1 MLWWSRKEDA
11 ATTLYMLKYSST
23 LMVSPAEADT
33 VLATILAC
41 ALRNNPELGITGMLY
56 YDRSTL
62 GLVQTLEGPKDAVE
76 GLYTIIC
83 ADQRCARARMPCP
96 PDGRPTV
103 PPPTARR
110 HGEIT
115 LLEQREID
123 QRAHIDFGMALARVG
138 GGDLPMGAPS
148 SSDEPAFAE
157 HLVRLQYTSKLV
169 ASDVDQARQ
178 MLKDILAVAMRKNA
192 EQRIGGLLCF
202 NPTTMR
208 VTQLLEGPAAAVRAL
223 FLTIMAD
230 PRHEDCCLTNE
241 ELLLSK
247 ADYLFGSSWGMMQ
260 TETETA
266 EARLVD
272 LPSRIQAFH
281 AQAASAAMDESDNA
295 LGVPS
300 TPMSSFMM

>member
-1 MLWWSRKEDA
+1 MEKMCFDVTCW
-11 ATTLYMLKYSST
+11 
-23 LMVSPAEADT
+23 
-33 VLATILAC
+33 
-41 ALRNNPELGITGMLY
+41 
-56 YDRSTL
+56 
-62 GLVQTLEGPKDAVE
+62 
-76 GLYTIIC
+76 
-83 ADQRCARARMPCP
+83 
-96 PDGRPTV
+96 
-103 PPPTARR
+103 
-110 HGEIT
+110 
-115 LLEQREID
+115 LL
-123 QRAHIDFGMALARVG
+123 
-138 GGDLPMGAPS
+138 
-148 SSDEPAFAE
+148 
-157 HLVRLQYTSKLV
+157 
-169 ASDVDQARQ
+169 
-178 MLKDILAVAMRKNA
+178 
-192 EQRIGGLLCF
+192 
-202 NPTTMR
+202 
-208 VTQLLEGPAAAVRAL
+208 L

>member
-11 ATTLYMLKYSST
+11 AATLYMLKYSST

-41 ALRNNPELGITGMLY
+41 ALRNNPELGVTGMLY

-83 ADQRCARARMPCP
+83 ADQ
-96 PDGRPTV
+96 
-103 PPPTARR
+103 R

>member
-11 ATTLYMLKYSST
+11 AATLYMLKYSST

-41 ALRNNPELGITGMLY
+41 ALRNNPELGVTGMLY

-83 ADQRCARARMPCP
+83 ADQ
-96 PDGRPTV
+96 
-103 PPPTARR
+103 R

-300 TPMSSFMM
+300 TPISSFMM

>member
-1 MLWWSRKEDA
+1 MP
-11 ATTLYMLKYSST
+11 TL
-23 LMVSPAEADT
+23 V
-33 VLATILAC
+33 
-41 ALRNNPELGITGMLY
+41 RRG
-56 YDRSTL
+56 
-62 GLVQTLEGPKDAVE
+62 
-76 GLYTIIC
+76 
-83 ADQRCARARMPCP
+83 
-96 PDGRPTV
+96 
-103 PPPTARR
+103 R
-110 HGEIT
+110 HGPSRAIHHRAHRHGDIT

-123 QRAHIDFGMALARVG
+123 VRAHIDFGMALARVADAEQMR
-138 GGDLPMGAPS
+138 GDLPMGAS
-148 SSDEPAFAE
+148 ASSDEPALAE
-157 HLVRLQYTSKLV
+157 HLVRLQYSSKLL
-169 ASDVDQARQ
+169 ASDVEQARQ
-178 MLKDILAVAMRKNA
+178 MLRDILAVAVRKNT

-208 VTQLLEGPAAAVRAL
+208 VTQLLEGPAAEVRSL
-223 FLTIMAD
+223 FLMIMAD
-230 PRHEDCCLTNE
+230 GRHEDCCLTNE

-300 TPMSSFMM
+300 TPISSFMM